1 MRLLFYTKLG
11 LVLSVLSILA
21 GAFVRATGSGD
32 GCGATWP
39 TCKGKIIPTLAD
51 TSEIIEFSHRSVSGV
66 LLIVTLYIFI
76 NSRKLEKN
84 SIARTA
90 VNYLTFFVLFEA
102 LIGAVIVVFE
112 WVGLNSSLPRIIA
125 VPIHLVNTFGLL
137 ASYVILYKILENK
150 LDSIKNLWD
159 RNFIIISIFF
169 LLTGATGSITA
180 LADVLYPS
188 ASFYEGFMDDFDK
201 TSELLTRLRIFHPIV
216 STILSI
222 GLYIESKQL
231 QERFNINTNFL
242 KFLIFAAIFLGVT
255 NVLSNIVLFLS
266 IFHLAMADLLWIT
279 YIYVSCLLYTSPSPR
294 DRQKSRMPS
303 SA

>member
-39 TCKGKIIPTLAD
+39 TCKGKIIPPLSD
-51 TSEIIEFSHRSVSGV
+51 TSEIIEFSHRSISGV

-76 NSRKLEKN
+76 NSRKLEKD
-84 SIARTA
+84 SIARIA

-159 RNFIIISIFF
+159 RNFIVISIFF

-188 ASFYEGFMDDFDK
+188 ASFYEGFLDDFDK

-231 QERFNINTNFL
+231 QQRFNINTNFL

-279 YIYVSCLLYTSPSPR
+279 YIYVSLDKVKNNLPTN
-294 DRQKSRMPS
+294 
-303 SA
+303 

>member
-39 TCKGKIIPTLAD
+39 TCKGKIIPTLSA

-90 VNYLTFFVLFEA
+90 ANYLTFFVLFEA

-188 ASFYEGFMDDFDK
+188 ASFYEGLMDDFDK

-279 YIYVSCLLYTSPSPR
+279 YIYVSLDKVKNNLPTN
-294 DRQKSRMPS
+294 
-303 SA
+303 

>member
-39 TCKGKIIPTLAD
+39 TCKGRIIPSLSD
-51 TSEIIEFSHRSVSGV
+51 TSEIIEFSHRGISGI
-66 LLIVTLYIFI
+66 LLIVTLYIFV
-76 NSRKLEKN
+76 NSRKLEKG
-84 SIARTA
+84 SIARRVA
-90 VNYLTFFVLFEA
+90 NYLTFFVLFEA
-102 LIGAVIVVFE
+102 LIGAVIVIFE
-112 WVGLNSSLPRIIA
+112 WVGLNSSFPRIVA

-137 ASYVILYKILENK
+137 ASYVILFKILENK

-159 RNFIIISIFF
+159 RNFIIISILF

-188 ASFYEGFMDDFDK
+188 ASFIEGFLDDFDR
-201 TSELLTRLRIFHPIV
+201 TSEVLTRLRIFHPVV

-222 GLYIESKQL
+222 ALYIESKQL
-231 QERFNINTNFL
+231 QKRFDINTNFL
-242 KFLIFAAIFLGVT
+242 KFLIFAAVFLGVA

-266 IFHLAMADLLWIT
+266 IFHLALADLLWIT
-279 YIYVSCLLYTSPSPR
+279 YIYVSLDKAKNNLSIN
-294 DRQKSRMPS
+294 
-303 SA
+303 